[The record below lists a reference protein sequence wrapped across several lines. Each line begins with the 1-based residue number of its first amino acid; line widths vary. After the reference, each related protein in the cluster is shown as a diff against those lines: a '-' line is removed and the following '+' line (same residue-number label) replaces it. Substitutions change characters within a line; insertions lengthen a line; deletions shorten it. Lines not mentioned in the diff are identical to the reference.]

1 MTWPLGNFR
10 ALTSLGPS
18 MLPCKTG
25 GNVGGINLVPF
36 QMLNDIKLV
45 IFITLWV
52 TILQGE
58 TFQKAKLSFLVYDD
72 SPESDH

>member
-18 MLPCKTG
+18 MLPYKTG

-45 IFITLWV
+45 IFKSEEL
-52 TILQGE
+52 
-58 TFQKAKLSFLVYDD
+58 
-72 SPESDH
+72 